1 MMRKRLILTCL
12 GLAFICLCAMSGL
25 VVNLIATAA
34 GDDLSNH
41 AASVNQNLPGDDPVE
56 QKGNPSEIDWS
67 QAWTLGQSNSDVI
80 VAVIDTGIDSDHEDL
95 AGRVMDEVNLSDSP
109 VAGDLNGHGT
119 HIAGIIAADAYNGI
133 GIDGVA
139 PGCLLLN
146 VKATDDRGRCDAKEI
161 ANGIVWAADKGA
173 SIINISLRVDE
184 PSSQLEEA
192 VAYAWS
198 KGVLIVAAAGND
210 GGSTPQYP
218 AYYPEC
224 IAVTATKEDGSRAP
238 LASYGDWVDIAALGY
253 QVYSTLPD
261 NEYGYKTGTSQATA
275 YVSGLAAL
283 LYSMAIDSDGN
294 GWVNDEVRSAIETSC
309 LHVTGSGMGSGL
321 VRPMEAVEALHNES
335 SMFRQDV
342 PLEESNEHF
351 LSVQIDGYAD

>member
-1 MMRKRLILTCL
+1 MKKRLLLTCL
-12 GLAFICLCAMSGL
+12 RLVLICLCAASGMIA
-25 VVNLIATAA
+25 NLIATAA

-41 AASVNQNLPGDDPVE
+41 AASVTEKLPGDVSVE
-56 QKGNPSEIDWS
+56 QPGNPGEIDWS
-67 QAWTLGQSNSDVI
+67 QTWTLSQGNSNVI
-80 VAVIDTGIDSDHEDL
+80 VAVIDTGIDPDHEDL
-95 AGRVMDEVNLSDSP
+95 AGRVVDEVNLNDSP
-109 VAGDLNGHGT
+109 FIDDLNGHGT
-119 HIAGIIAADAYNGI
+119 HIAGIIAGDADNGI
-133 GIDGVA
+133 GITGVA

-146 VKATDDRGRCDAKEI
+146 VKATDDSGRCDAKAI
-161 ANGIVWAADKGA
+161 ANGIVWAVDKGA
-173 SIINISLRVDE
+173 SIVNISLRLDE
-184 PSSQLEEA
+184 PSSELEEA

-198 KGVLIVAAAGND
+198 KGALIVAAAGND

-275 YVSGLAAL
+275 HVTGLAAL

-294 GWVNDEVRSAIETSC
+294 GWVNDEVRAAIEKSC
-309 LHVTGSGMGSGL
+309 LQAAGIGMGNGL
-321 VRPMEAVEALHNES
+321 VRPVKAVEALQYES
-335 SMFRQDV
+335 STLQQNI
-342 PLEESNEHF
+342 PLEGSNEYF
-351 LSVQIDGYAD
+351 LSARIDEYAD

>member
-1 MMRKRLILTCL
+1 MKKRLLLTCL
-12 GLAFICLCAMSGL
+12 GLALICLCATSGL
-25 VVNLIATAA
+25 IVNLIATAA

-41 AASVNQNLPGDDPVE
+41 AASVNENLPGDVSVE
-56 QKGNPSEIDWS
+56 QVGNPGEIDWS

-95 AGRVMDEVNLSDSP
+95 VGRVVDEVNLNDSP
-109 VAGDLNGHGT
+109 VIDDLNGHGT
-119 HIAGIIAADAYNGI
+119 HIAGIIAADADNGI

-139 PGCLLLN
+139 PCCLLVN
-146 VKATDDRGRCDAKEI
+146 IKATDDSGRCDAKAI
-161 ANGIVWAADKGA
+161 ANGILWAVNKGA
-173 SIINISLRVDE
+173 SIINISLRLDE
-184 PSSQLEEA
+184 PSSLLEEA
-192 VAYAWS
+192 VAYAWG
-198 KGVLIVAAAGND
+198 KGALIVAAAGND

-261 NEYGYKTGTSQATA
+261 SEYGYKTGTSQATA

-283 LYSMAIDSDGN
+283 LYSMAIDSNGN
-294 GWVNDEVRSAIETSC
+294 GWVNDEVRAAIETSC
-309 LHVTGSGMGSGL
+309 LHAAGSGMGNGL
-321 VRPMEAVEALHNES
+321 VRPVEAVEALHNES
-335 SMFRQDV
+335 SMFQQDV
-342 PLEESNEHF
+342 PLEESNEQF